1 MTAAAFGPAG
11 DVIALATAGN
21 HVAVLEAATLRHTPW
36 SLANT
41 ARPPQRLLQ
50 MPGSVCGI
58 SFCPDP
64 QVTPACLAVTQKTKH
79 LGQSNPSLGMPP
91 QATPHAQKFGGLL

>member
-58 SFCPDP
+58 SFCPEP
-64 QVTPACLAVTQKTKH
+64 QVTPACLAVSQETKH
-79 LGQSNPSLGMPP
+79 LGEYNSSLDASS
-91 QATPHAQKFGGLL
+91 QATPHAQLFGVIL

>member
-21 HVAVLEAATLRHTPW
+21 HVALFEAATLRHTSW

-58 SFCPDP
+58 SFSPDP
-64 QVTPACLAVTQKTKH
+64 QVTPSIPHSQHHMGFCDPRTACMRLFSGKIVWWISSQV
-79 LGQSNPSLGMPP
+79 S
-91 QATPHAQKFGGLL
+91 

>member
-1 MTAAAFGPAG
+1 MLRALPLVIKQEGGAVTAAAFGPAG

-21 HVAVLEAATLRHTPW
+21 HVALFEAATLRHTPW

-58 SFCPDP
+58 SFCPDSK
-64 QVTPACLAVTQKTKH
+64 VTPSFITYHQACAH
-79 LGQSNPSLGMPP
+79 L
-91 QATPHAQKFGGLL
+91 

>member
-64 QVTPACLAVTQKTKH
+64 QVTPACLAVSQETKH
-79 LGQSNPSLGMPP
+79 SSLDASS
-91 QATPHAQKFGGLL
+91 QATPHAQQFGVKL